1 MAKRFSG
8 PDPNRSQHRINEQ
21 IRIPEVRLVGDDLE
35 KISEVAGQTI
45 EPGVYPTR
53 KVRDWAEMMELDVVE
68 ISPNAVPPVVRI
80 TDYNKFIYDKKK
92 KEKEIKAKAA
102 KTVIKEIRFGP
113 NTDDHDFE
121 FKVRHAKGFLEEG
134 AKVKAYVQFKGRA
147 IVFKDRGELILLR
160 FLKELEELG
169 AAEALPRLE
178 GRRMHVVVAPK
189 KAPKK

>member
-8 PDPNRSQHRINEQ
+8 PDPARAQHRINEQ

-35 KISEVAGQTI
+35 KISEVAGQPI
-45 EPGVYPTR
+45 EAGVYPTR
-53 KVRDWAEMMELDVVE
+53 KVRDWAEQMELDVVE
-68 ISPNAVPPVVRI
+68 ISPNAIPPVVRI
-80 TDYNKFIYDKKK
+80 TDYNKFLYDKKK
-92 KEKEIKAKAA
+92 REKEIKAKAS

-189 KAPKK
+189 KVPKK

>member
-1 MAKRFSG
+1 
-8 PDPNRSQHRINEQ
+8 
-21 IRIPEVRLVGDDLE
+21 
-35 KISEVAGQTI
+35 
-45 EPGVYPTR
+45 
-53 KVRDWAEMMELDVVE
+53 MELDLVE

-80 TDYNKFIYDKKK
+80 TDFNKFLYDKKK

-169 AAEALPRLE
+169 AAESLPRLE
-178 GRRMHVVVAPK
+178 GRRMHVIITPK
-189 KAPKK
+189 KAAKK